1 MKNIFNRFGKIRLAL
16 LVSFLA
22 VGMTVW
28 GQAWPNQDKL
38 SISTQMFLDEMAGKI
53 TFNEKSGHEIMGPN
67 GEQMPSFSGRMIA
80 TPDTIDGKLF
90 ISATVRVAD
99 EGVFADLEKL
109 GVQIQCKFKNGLT
122 TVNIPVDKI
131 LEVADLKGVTRVSV
145 AQVMR
150 QMTNLARQT
159 TNVDDV
165 LTLSQDARN
174 AGLLQTYDGA
184 GVVLSIIDDGI
195 DFQHKA
201 FQKANGTTR
210 LVGAYCATGSGQN
223 NFTEWTGSGNLPTT
237 DDSRED
243 HGSHTSSIAGGSSVI
258 ISGTNVTVTND
269 HSQATY
275 GGMAPGAD
283 LYLCGTQLYNTHILN
298 SLNRVVAYADQAHK
312 PLVVSNSWGS
322 TDGARDGVTSM
333 SEVFNDYF
341 GDDHPNRIC
350 LFAAGNE
357 ANMSAGSGLNGGA
370 HLKGNATSSSPLG
383 TIVRPWYYL
392 ANNGYSSY
400 LGGTVM
406 NAWTTSSSTATG
418 IGMNVYIINKSN
430 GTVQRTYTGI
440 TSNQT
445 LSNSSN
451 YFGADLQAY
460 FDYDPHEG
468 NKHQA
473 QLYFNG
479 EPSSGS
485 SYLIA
490 VEVYPRGAT
499 SSEIDIWAGSYSF
512 LASSPSSSGHTWQYG
527 NDDMS
532 VGTEPTMPCVISVG
546 SYVTRNGT
554 YSTGDISDFS
564 SYALASDS
572 PTGQMYPW
580 ITAPG
585 EVIISAFNHY
595 VSHSSS
601 SVTVNNSTSPY
612 GPMQGTSM
620 ATPAAAGIVALW
632 MQAATE
638 FGHQLT
644 LSEVKQIMKETA
656 IHDSWTD
663 SGSHHTHFGN
673 GKIDALAGIRYI
685 QQQWGSTDPV
695 IYADPESL
703 TMTTVAGGTVTATIN
718 VSGMHL
724 TGAINATLS
733 GAGGV
738 FSISPVKINDNG
750 TITVTFSP
758 VDIGTTNAT
767 ITLSSTGA
775 TSVVITLT
783 GIATDP
789 EADLL
794 ISNTVTV
801 DVPHTDAQ
809 VLAPYT
815 LEQIEND
822 VDYYNGLKPITN
834 TQVDVLAKKE
844 TGVTS
849 YHLYHK
855 QASSTGSSNWAT
867 GNMND
872 AVARADR
879 QTNSYVPY
887 SKNANNNNWTQGTA
901 VNIPAST
908 SEVWVS
914 LTDNI
919 VVEDDNTLYA
929 PVVVANDGST
939 YGSPI
944 KVSRLGSCN
953 ISVGYDVSKE
963 KYTAGEYKI
972 WTAQVNFNNCQ
983 VPVIDNENYHYEPY
997 KVRAWRE
1004 YVPYVVGVGTQ
1015 SRVIEYMGEQALNGN
1030 TSGVVGIENFVITD
1044 NVWVPNEFCFYTPAD
1059 ETPTFYGRFYY
1070 RLVANNASSMLAAG
1084 GGGGGGVGD
1093 NGADGVL
1100 PGSVPT
1106 GLHEFAFNR
1115 GVMDVMYVN
1124 PQGMTSRHPFDGI
1137 NIVVTRY
1144 DDGTTT
1150 TQKVMMK

>member
-1 MKNIFNRFGKIRLAL
+1 MKNIFNRFGKLRLAL

-22 VGMTVW
+22 VGMTVL
-28 GQAWPNQDKL
+28 GQALPNQSKL
-38 SISTQMFLDEMAGKI
+38 SISTQMFLDEMSGKI
-53 TFNEKSGHEIMGPN
+53 TFDEAPAPKIMAPDGN
-67 GEQMPSFSGRMIA
+67 QMRLYGGRMIA
-80 TPDTIDGKLF
+80 KPDTIDGK
-90 ISATVRVAD
+90 IYIGATVRVTD
-99 EGVFADLEKL
+99 ESVLNELERMGVE
-109 GVQIQCKFKNGLT
+109 IQCKFDKGLT

-131 LEVADLKGVTRVSV
+131 LEVADVPGVKRVNV
-145 AQVMR
+145 ATLMR
-150 QMTNLARQT
+150 PLTDLTRQT

-165 LTLSQDARN
+165 LNLSQDARN
-174 AGLLQTYDGA
+174 AGLLQTYDGT
-184 GVVLSIIDDGI
+184 GVILGVIDDGI

-201 FQKANGTTR
+201 FQKADGTTR
-210 LVGAYCATGSGQN
+210 LVRAYCYNGSST
-223 NFTEWTGSGNLPTT
+223 TEWTGSGSLPTT
-237 DDSRED
+237 DDSDED
-243 HGSHTSSIAGGSSVI
+243 HGTHTSSIAGGSSVTV
-258 ISGTNVTVTND
+258 SGTNVTVTTN
-269 HSQATY
+269 HANATY
-275 GGMAPGAD
+275 GGMAPGTD
-283 LYLCGTQLYNTHILN
+283 LYLCGTQLNTNAILN
-298 SLNRVVAYADQAHK
+298 SFQRLATYASQQHK

-322 TDGARDGVTSM
+322 GFGPRDGT
-333 SEVFNDYF
+333 NDVSDVINQYF
-341 GDDHPNRIC
+341 GDNHPNNIC
-350 LFAAGNE
+350 LFAASND
-357 ANMSAGSGLNGGA
+357 AGKAAGGVAGGLHVMGTASQSN
-370 HLKGNATSSSPLG
+370 PLG
-383 TIVRPWYYL
+383 TVIRPVSYL
-392 ANNGYSSY
+392 SSY
-400 LGGTVM
+400 GYGYYSGLMMTAWTRSNVRIAM
-406 NAWTTSSSTATG
+406 NAY
-418 IGMNVYIINKSN
+418 VINKSTGN
-430 GTVQRTYTGI
+430 VVQTFSNV
-440 TSNQT
+440 TSNTT
-445 LSNSSN
+445 LNTSTNLGRSITV
-451 YFGADLQAY
+451 Y
-460 FDYDPHEG
+460 FDYVESN
-468 NKHQA
+468 NKHQVM
-473 QLYFNG
+473 LYLSNYTT
-479 EPSSGS
+479 STTNV
-485 SYLIA
+485 LA
-490 VEVYPRGAT
+490 VEVYPVSG
-499 SSEIDIWAGSYSF
+499 SSTIDIWAGGYNY
-512 LASSPSSSGHTWQYG
+512 LAGSPASSGHTWTVG

-532 VGTEPTMPCVISVG
+532 AGDEATMPNVISVG
-546 SYVTRNGT
+546 SYVTRSSGGN
-554 YSTGDISDFS
+554 SVGDISDFS
-564 SYALASDS
+564 SYALASDA
-572 PTGQMYPW
+572 PTGEMVPW

-585 EVIISAFNHY
+585 EVIISGFNHY
-595 VSHSSS
+595 VSHGSSDG
-601 SVTVNNSTSPY
+601 VVVNNSTSPY
-612 GPMQGTSM
+612 GEMSGTSM
-620 ATPAAAGIVALW
+620 ATPAAAGVVALW

-644 LSEVKQIMKETA
+644 HSEVKQIMKETA
-656 IHDSWTD
+656 IHDDWTD
-663 SGSHHTHFGN
+663 TRSNHTHFGN
-673 GKIDALAGIRYI
+673 GKINALAGIQYI
-685 QQQWGSTDPV
+685 QNHWGRTDPV

-929 PVVVANDGST
+929 PVVVANGGST

-1004 YVPYVVGVGTQ
+1004 YVPYVVGVGAQ

>member
-1 MKNIFNRFGKIRLAL
+1 MKTIFNRFGNLRLAL

-22 VGMTVW
+22 VGMTIW
-28 GQAWPNQDKL
+28 GQALPAQGKL

-53 TFNEKSGHEIMGPN
+53 TFDEPAQPKVITSN
-67 GEQMPSFSGRMIA
+67 GIERHLYSPRMIA
-80 TPDTIDGKLF
+80 SPDTIDGKIF
-90 ISATVRVAD
+90 IAATLRIAD
-99 EGVFADLEKL
+99 ERALAEVERL
-109 GVQIQCKFKNGLT
+109 GVEVQCKFDKGLV

-131 LEVADLKGVTRVSV
+131 LEVADVPGVKRVNV
-145 AQVMR
+145 ATLMR
-150 QMTNLARQT
+150 PLTNLSRQAS
-159 TNVDDV
+159 NVDDV

-174 AGLLQTYDGA
+174 AGLLQTYDGT
-184 GVVLSIIDDGI
+184 GVILSIIDTGI
-195 DFQHKA
+195 DYQHKA
-201 FQKANGTTR
+201 FKKADGTNRVVRVYNYNGSS
-210 LVGAYCATGSGQN
+210 A
-223 NFTEWTGSGNLPTT
+223 TEWTGSGTMPTT
-237 DDSRED
+237 DDDTGD
-243 HGSHTSSIAGGSSVI
+243 HGTHTSSIAGGSSVTV
-258 ISGTNVTVTND
+258 SGTNVTVTDN
-269 HSQATY
+269 HANATY

-283 LYLCGTQLYNTHILN
+283 LYLCGVNGLSTNYLMN
-298 SLNRVVAYADQAHK
+298 SFQKVVNYANQQNK

-322 TDGARDGVTSM
+322 GWGPRDGTSDV
-333 SEVFNDYF
+333 SDVINQYF
-341 GDDHPNRIC
+341 GDSHPNRVC
-350 LFAAGNE
+350 LFAASND
-357 ANMSAGSGLNGGA
+357 AGKAAGGTAGGLHVEGT
-370 HLKGNATSSSPLG
+370 ATQSSPLG
-383 TIVRPWYYL
+383 TIVRPEQMVVNAGYPSYY
-392 ANNGYSSY
+392 
-400 LGGTVM
+400 GGLMMT
-406 NAWTTSSSTATG
+406 AWTRNTSATG
-418 IGMNVYIINKSN
+418 VGMNVYVINKSN
-430 GTVQRTYTGI
+430 GSIVQTFSGLTANTTLN
-440 TSNQT
+440 TST
-445 LSNSSN
+445 
-451 YFGADLQAY
+451 YFGSNILAY
-460 FDYDPHEG
+460 FDYVESD

-473 QLYFNG
+473 MLYLNA
-479 EPSSGS
+479 
-485 SYLIA
+485 SYASKGTSYYLA
-490 VEVYPRGAT
+490 FEVYPRGTT
-499 SSEIDIWAGSYSF
+499 SSVMDIWAGGYNY
-512 LASSPSSSGHTWQYG
+512 LTGTPSTSGHTWQTG
-527 NDDMS
+527 SDDMS
-532 VGTEPTMPCVISVG
+532 AGDEATMSNVVSIG
-546 SYVTRNGT
+546 SYVTRSSGGN
-554 YSTGDISDFS
+554 SVGDISDFS
-564 SYALASDS
+564 SYAVE
-572 PTGQMYPW
+572 GQGPLGVMVPW
-580 ITAPG
+580 ISAPG
-585 EVIISAFNHY
+585 EVIISGFNHY
-595 VSHSSS
+595 TSDHEGT
-601 SVTVNNSTSPY
+601 VTINNSSAPY
-612 GPMQGTSM
+612 GEMSGTSM
-620 ATPAAAGIVALW
+620 ATPAAAGVVALW

-644 LSEVKQIMKETA
+644 HSEIKQIMKETA
-656 IHDSWTD
+656 IHDEWTD
-663 SGSHHTHFGN
+663 TRSNHTHFGN
-673 GKIDALAGIRYI
+673 GKINALAGIQYI
-685 QQQWGSTDPV
+685 QNHWGRTDPV

-929 PVVVANDGST
+929 PVVVANGGST

-1004 YVPYVVGVGTQ
+1004 YVPYVVGVGAQ

-1030 TSGVVGIENFVITD
+1030 TSGVVGTENFVITD